1 MSVKKIKC
9 LYACPRQKAGLLKT
23 LVKLGLE
30 LKSVLC
36 VSLNA
41 QYILCFLDH
50 LSPITEQ
57 WQCFNF

>member
-1 MSVKKIKC
+1 MNLSVGDIC
-9 LYACPRQKAGLLKT
+9 ISGRHKAGLAAT
-23 LVKLGLE
+23 LAELRAE

-57 WQCFNF
+57 WHCFNF

>member
-1 MSVKKIKC
+1 MCMCVAQSRFGRHFGD
-9 LYACPRQKAGLLKT
+9 A
-23 LVKLGLE
+23 E
-30 LKSVLC
+30 LRSVLR

-57 WQCFNF
+57 WRRFNF